1 MLKYNSIK
9 QELPYQLSSIDDSWY
24 GIVDRHDMIVDRHVD
39 MIVDRHVLPMFLVL
53 NDEAIRK
60 NNRVLRVYI
69 TPAKQFV
76 IFQIIILG
84 SLINCY

>member
-39 MIVDRHVLPMFLVL
+39 MIVDRHVLSMFLVL
-53 NDEAIRK
+53 NDEAIR
-60 NNRVLRVYI
+60 NFSNYNLR
-69 TPAKQFV
+69 KSDK
-76 IFQIIILG
+76 LL
-84 SLINCY
+84 LINNLDFD